1 MLAHLKVIEAIGPFT
16 TPFDNIQW
24 IERAAD
30 LLETRVSDHAN
41 VLLIVVSFQCK
52 YGCIFLLSNNTPL
65 FQRENK
71 MDKQSRNLSPKSNV
85 ISKDGAKV
93 SQPLTSTFVITQPLQ
108 TANHIQCHTKTKCG
122 SSAVVRDDIRRKN
135 TIRDGGS
142 TAP

>member
-1 MLAHLKVIEAIGPFT
+1 MLAHLKIIEAIGPFT

-65 FQRENK
+65 FQGENK

-93 SQPLTSTFVITQPLQ
+93 SQPLTF
-108 TANHIQCHTKTKCG
+108 HIQNHTT
-122 SSAVVRDDIRRKN
+122 SSNCSTHPIFFEKFCKRDSHPKK
-135 TIRDGGS
+135 
-142 TAP
+142 